1 MEPDEIKKLSDDMKT
16 MSEKVTAAEN
26 KVKELED
33 EKKNYLASGSYRSGS
48 SVGGSSDEKR
58 ALMYFGVSHPKQL
71 LGINTGAERYKN
83 VPVELKHI
91 VREFKT
97 AVDTSRWISQMFYG
111 EPMDVIGKDETG
123 DMTRRVKGTLDHYY
137 GRQVLAP
144 MIKAFGSTVVGAGD
158 EWVPTAYA
166 SSFIDEYELDKVLEQ
181 RVKTIP
187 MPSNPF
193 VQPVKTGVTK
203 ARKAT
208 ENTAM
213 SEANWNTTAITFTAT
228 KLAEYFILPEE
239 LTADSAP
246 DFMAAGRDE
255 VVRAQIRAVESAMI
269 NGDNDGTHIDSDTQ
283 AGAADL
289 AEKIW
294 KGWRRQALANSAN
307 GSTVNFGAAFNT
319 TLLRQ
324 LRAAMGKFG
333 SNPRELLWICG
344 PSVYTQ
350 FLALPDVSTVDKF
363 GPQATVLQGALAAY
377 QGIPIVNSEHF
388 REDLN
393 ASGVYDG
400 VTTTLAGVL
409 LVNTTRWYL
418 GQRRPIT
425 VKMMPDLPSQDRFL
439 LASYQRKDF
448 QGHAQGAVEKS
459 VVYGYNVLK

>member
-1 MEPDEIKKLSDDMKT
+1 MNAEELKRLADEMKLV
-16 MSEKVTAAEN
+16 SEKVVAAEN

-33 EKKNYLASGSYRSGS
+33 EKKNWLAAGSYRSGS
-48 SVGGSSDEKR
+48 AVGGASDEKR
-58 ALMYFGVSHPKQL
+58 ALMHFGVSHPKQL
-71 LGINTGAERYKN
+71 LSINTGAERYKN
-83 VPVELKHI
+83 VPAELKHI

-97 AVDTSRWISQMFYG
+97 AVDTSRWISQLFHG
-111 EPMDVIGKDETG
+111 EPMDSIGKDENG
-123 DMTRRVKGTLDHYY
+123 DVTRRVKGTLDHYY
-137 GRQVLAP
+137 GRNVLAP

-158 EWVPTAYA
+158 EWVPTAVA
-166 SSFIDEYELDKVLEQ
+166 ASFIDEFELEKVLEQ
-181 RVKTIP
+181 RVRTVP

-203 ARKAT
+203 ARKAS
-208 ENTAM
+208 ENTAV
-213 SEANWNTTAITFTAT
+213 SDSNFATSKITFTAT
-228 KLAEYFILPEE
+228 KLVEYYILPEE

-255 VVRAQIRAVESAMI
+255 VVRAQVRAVEAAMI
-269 NGDNDGTHIDSDTQ
+269 SGDDDGTHIDSDTQ
-283 AGAADL
+283 AAGADV

-307 GSTVNFGAAFNT
+307 GATVNFGGAFNT

-324 LRAAMGKFG
+324 MRAAMGKFG
-333 SNPRELLWICG
+333 SNPRELLWVVG

-350 FLALPDVSTVDKF
+350 FLALPDVVTIDKF
-363 GPQATVLQGALAAY
+363 GPSATVLSGALAAY
-377 QGIPIVNSEHF
+377 QGIPLVNSEHM

-400 VTTTLAGVL
+400 VTTTLGGVL
-409 LVNTTRWYL
+409 LVNTTRWYI